1 MGDILPVRPALRL
14 IAITAG
20 DESAIEWACQRA
32 AQAWGEVA
40 FRSPLFD
47 FNQTNFYEAEM
58 GPSLK
63 KQLVAFAQLMDADA
77 LPDAKLLA
85 NEWEREYASIAPSSF
100 VRPINVDP
108 GYLTEAKLVLAST
121 KDRDHRIYL
130 RDGIYA
136 EITLYFN
143 QRQWRVSRWTY
154 PDYQQPAYFDFFN
167 QAREFL
173 RRRLGEFH

>member
-1 MGDILPVRPALRL
+1 MGEILPVRPALRL

-20 DESAIEWACQRA
+20 DESAIEWACKRA
-32 AQAWGEVA
+32 AQAWGELA
-40 FRSPLFD
+40 LRSPVFD

-58 GPSLK
+58 GSNLK
-63 KQLVAFAQLMDADA
+63 KQLVAFGQLIDTGT
-77 LPDAKLLA
+77 LPDAKLLS
-85 NEWEREYASIAPSSF
+85 NEWEKECAKLVTGPVS
-100 VRPINVDP
+100 RPVNIDP

-143 QRQWRVSRWTY
+143 QRQWQVSRWTY
-154 PDYQQPAYFDFFN
+154 PDYQQSTYFEFFT
-167 QAREFL
+167 QCREFL
-173 RRRLGEFH
+173 RRRLAEAQ